1 MVLEVKPDL
10 QQSLDTRKK
19 LDNKNIFGTVENFV
33 VSVESLAQTY
43 QKTKT
48 ISESIE
54 DACSSDEEENNKL
67 DMKPLIQTDQPDPNK
82 LGKQNNFINELM
94 AKREAKFNR
103 KGIHNKSQKR

>member
-1 MVLEVKPDL
+1 ME
-10 QQSLDTRKK
+10 TRKK

-33 VSVESLAQTY
+33 VSVESLALTY
-43 QKTKT
+43 QKSKT

-67 DMKPLIQTDQPDPNK
+67 DMKPLVQMNESDPNK
-82 LGKQNNFINELM
+82 PGKQNNLINELM

-103 KGIHNKSQKR
+103 KVIHNKSQKR